1 MLEFSKYNKIAGIY
15 KWENKINHK
24 CYIGQSVNL
33 GSRLRHHINN
43 YKHHRYNTPLYRA
56 FDKYGI
62 DQFDVKILYQFEDL
76 VYGIKELLDRLEIAC
91 IEQYNSYGKT
101 GYNQTRGGDAG
112 ILGYKFTEEQR
123 TKVSENAKRTIV
135 DQYQEVFLFDIK
147 TEKRYCFKSITDAAK
162 YFNCNHSQITRT
174 CRWQQLTI
182 NKSLVGSINENTL
195 MDRVKYVKEYSILS
209 NKSRK
214 RPPGLKRHFNTPTG
228 KKIISEEQK
237 IKISQGL
244 LKYNERKRLAKQIHN
259 DEYKF

>member
-24 CYIGQSVNL
+24 CYIGQSVDL

-43 YKHHRYNTPLYRA
+43 YKHHRYNNPLYKA

-62 DQFDVKILYQFEDL
+62 DSFDVEILYKFENIVD
-76 VYGIKELLDRLEIAC
+76 GIKEFLDRLEIAC

-112 ILGYKFTEEQR
+112 IFGYKFTEEQR
-123 TKVSENAKRTIV
+123 AKISESAKRTV
-135 DQYQEVFLFDIK
+135 VKQYQEVFLYDIK
-147 TEKRYCFKSITDAAK
+147 TEKEYYFKSVTDAAK
-162 YFNCNHSQITRT
+162 YFNCDHSQITRT
-174 CRWQQLTI
+174 CRWQQLTL
-182 NKSLVGSINENTL
+182 NKSLVGSINKNTL
-195 MDRVKYVKEYSILS
+195 DDRIKYVKEYSS
-209 NKSRK
+209 SRRNITK
-214 RPPGLKRHFNTPTG
+214 KARKKPAPGLKRHFNTPTG

-244 LKYNERKRLAKQIHN
+244 LKYNERKRLAKQV
-259 DEYKF
+259 